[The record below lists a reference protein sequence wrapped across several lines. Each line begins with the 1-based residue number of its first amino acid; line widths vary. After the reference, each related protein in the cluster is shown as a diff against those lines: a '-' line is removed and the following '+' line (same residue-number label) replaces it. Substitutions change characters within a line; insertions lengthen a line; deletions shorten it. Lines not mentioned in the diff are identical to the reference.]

1 VIIVVTVMSSLR
13 NLQDLPEEVLF
24 YISLFLSTRDV
35 WYSLRLVSQR
45 LCNIL
50 SRPKYWCRR
59 SLQLYGV
66 EKTPQQIMI
75 EMPVFCNWYDYCSS
89 DEDSD

>member
-1 VIIVVTVMSSLR
+1 VNVVIIVMSSLR

-24 YISLFLSTRDV
+24 YISLFLSTRDM
-35 WYSLRLVSQR
+35 WYSLRLVSQHF
-45 LCNIL
+45 CYIL

-59 SLQLYGV
+59 SLQLNGV
-66 EKTPQQIMI
+66 EITPQVYDEI
-75 EMPVFCNWYDYCSS
+75 MPVFCNWYDYCSG